1 MCSTLLLIHAFGIIK
16 ATEYEFAANCECPSP
31 GEKAMKE
38 AISADQGVT
47 RRSRPGIWSRFCR
60 HRLAVVGSIAF
71 LIIATMALLAPEIFK
86 LDPYSV
92 DLRAYREAPSAA
104 HLLGTDASGRDVLS
118 RLVYGGRVSLS
129 VGVVA
134 VAIYLILGV
143 LLGAI
148 SGFYSRW
155 IDSVIMRL
163 GDTVMAFPRLILIIT
178 LASVLG
184 PSLFNVM
191 LILGVLGWPPIARI
205 VRGMFLSLR
214 EAEFVAAAR
223 TMGASAGRLIFC
235 HLLPNAVAP
244 VIVAASYGT
253 ASAILLE
260 AGLSF
265 LGLGVQPP
273 MASWGNL
280 LYAAQSISVL
290 ESMPWLWIPPGI
302 LVAVTVLSLNFIG
315 DGLRDALDPHTMGS
329 GK

>member
-1 MCSTLLLIHAFGIIK
+1 MCSTSLPIHAFGIAETAK
-16 ATEYEFAANCECPSP
+16 YEFATNCAFPSQS
-31 GEKAMKE
+31 EQAMKE
-38 AISADQGVT
+38 AVSAAQGVT
-47 RRSRPGIWSRFCR
+47 HRPRPGIWSRFRR
-60 HRLAVVGSIAF
+60 HRLAVVGSVAF
-71 LIIATMALLAPEIFK
+71 LIVGTTALLAPEILK

-92 DLRAYREAPSAA
+92 DLRAYRRPPSAA
-104 HLLGTDASGRDVLS
+104 HPLGTDASGRDVLS

-134 VAIYLILGV
+134 VGIYLILGV

-148 SGFYSRW
+148 SGFYGRW
-155 IDSVIMRL
+155 VDSVIMRL

-178 LASVLG
+178 LASLLG

-214 EAEFVAAAR
+214 EAEFVVAAR
-223 TMGASAGRLIFC
+223 ATGASANRLIFC
-235 HLLPNAVAP
+235 HLLPNAAAP
-244 VIVAASYGT
+244 VVVAASYGT

-302 LVAVTVLSLNFIG
+302 MVAVTVLSLNFIG
-315 DGLRDALDPHTMGS
+315 DGLRDALDPHAVGT

>member
-1 MCSTLLLIHAFGIIK
+1 MKDESAAPQW
-16 ATEYEFAANCECPSP
+16 ATARPRPS
-31 GEKAMKE
+31 
-38 AISADQGVT
+38 V
-47 RRSRPGIWSRFCR
+47 WSRFCR

-71 LIIATMALLAPEIFK
+71 LVITATAILAPEIFK

-92 DLRAYREAPSAA
+92 DLRAYRKPPSAA

-134 VAIYLILGV
+134 VGMYVGIGV

-148 SGFYSRW
+148 SGFYGRW
-155 IDSVIMRL
+155 VDSIIMRL

-178 LASVLG
+178 LASLMG

-223 TMGASAGRLIFC
+223 TIGASASRIIFR

-290 ESMPWLWIPPGI
+290 ESMPWLWIPPGV

-315 DGLRDALDPHTMGS
+315 DGLRDALDPHATATA